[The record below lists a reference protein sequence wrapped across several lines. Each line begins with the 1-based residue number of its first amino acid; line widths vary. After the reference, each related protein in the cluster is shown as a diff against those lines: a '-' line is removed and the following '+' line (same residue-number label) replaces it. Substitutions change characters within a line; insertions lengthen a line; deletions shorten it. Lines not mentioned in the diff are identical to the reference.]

1 MKWHAALAITVVCL
15 AGCHAP
21 TPSFDLLAPYGSPR
35 VPPPSTGSHG
45 TGGAYYNRTGLPA
58 TSAPGGAGR
67 STRPAASEKMQ
78 TNATSDAHYLATG
91 DSWKPIRTTATPDAA
106 PAFPRTADTTA
117 SRILP
122 VSYNGAGQR
131 QPSATTLKW
140 QESNGDVG
148 GQRPSLRLDG
158 MPVTDATGSPTPS
171 EPRRFQPA
179 EGAIEIGQLPG
190 ATTAASLSN
199 TGRTVVSS
207 AKASDQM
214 PPTSGDSSESK
225 TTLVWR

>member
-1 MKWHAALAITVVCL
+1 MKWHAAVAVIVVCL

-21 TPSFDLLAPYGSPR
+21 TPSFHLLAPYGSSR

-45 TGGAYYNRTGLPA
+45 TGGAYYNRTGLPP
-58 TSAPGGAGR
+58 TSGPGAPGS
-67 STRPAASEKMQ
+67 STRPAASKNVQ
-78 TNATSDAHYLATG
+78 SSATMDAHYLATG

-106 PAFPRTADTTA
+106 PAFPGTADATA

-122 VSYNGAGQR
+122 VSYNGAGKG

-140 QESNGDVG
+140 QESAGGD
-148 GQRPSLRLDG
+148 RSSLRAKG
-158 MPVTDATGSPTPS
+158 MPVTDANRSRLPS

-179 EGAIEIGQLPG
+179 EGAIEISQLPG
-190 ATTAASLSN
+190 ASTPASLSS

-214 PPTSGDSSESK
+214 PPASGDSSESK